1 MKTKV
6 FTVTHAKAKLK
17 RRPAIKLQGDWLGK
31 IGFEAGKVVTA
42 QYQKGKIT
50 LRLGNSITGG
60 LKTSRGL
67 FQVRWE
73 TVGKKAY
80 PQIDLKGFWLERFGF
95 TVGSII
101 ITRYE
106 YGLIIILPLDLDQYT
121 LEV

>member
-6 FTVTHAKAKLK
+6 LTVTHAKAKSK
-17 RRPAIKLQGDWLGK
+17 RRPVIKLQGDWLGK

-50 LRLGNSITGG
+50 LRLGDSITGG
-60 LKTSRGL
+60 LRTSRGL
-67 FQVRWE
+67 FQVRRE
-73 TVGKKAY
+73 KAY

-95 TVGSII
+95 TAGNII
-101 ITRYE
+101 IARYE
-106 YGLIIILPLDLDQYT
+106 YGLIIILPIDLDQYT